1 MLHMSAHTDY
11 GISVAC
17 GMVGNGYTA
26 AMNQLSFGAPG
37 GQGGGDA
44 CGRCFRI
51 TGTEDP
57 YTLSYS
63 GPLYSIVVKVTD
75 LCPYQEGE
83 NWCGQSRSD
92 PRNQAGAPVQ

>member
-1 MLHMSAHTDY
+1 MIRL
-11 GISVAC
+11 AC
-17 GMVGNGYTA
+17 GKVAYGYSA
-26 AMNQLSFGAPG
+26 AMSQFSFGAPG

-57 YTLSYS
+57 YSPWFT
-63 GPLYSIVVKVTD
+63 GPFKSIVVKTSD

-83 NWCGQSRSD
+83 NWCGQCRSK
-92 PRNQAGAPVQ
+92 PLNQYGAGVQ